1 MKRTLC
7 GVLSVLALAGAADLS
22 AKHMRIMRLPDGDAT
37 IFEDSVVITDGDT
50 RIDAGLARMYETKS
64 LAVISRLV
72 RIKNPDAEIWADSAR
87 YQLSERVAELFSNV
101 RVRQESMEV
110 SAPKLLY
117 LAREKKVR
125 ADSGLTLIN
134 IYSNFRLTGRR
145 GTYDLNDDSGIVD
158 SLPVLT
164 WKRGKDSARVTSRE
178 MFWRQAD
185 SRALARGTV
194 KMKSGATELDCD
206 TIVFFSGPDSGRA
219 LGKPEVRDSAS
230 RASGD
235 TMTFRVRNGSL
246 ERVFITNGATG
257 EYRTEGGDS
266 IVVRGRTIDLQVV
279 GGDIDVV
286 EVGEMTMG
294 QLIRTGK
301 GAR

>member
-1 MKRTLC
+1 MSKALC
-7 GVLSVLALAGAADLS
+7 CFALALTLAVAADLS

-37 IFEDSVVITDGDT
+37 IFEDSVVITDGET
-50 RIDAGLARMYETKS
+50 RIDAGLARMYESKS

-72 RIKNPDAEIWADSAR
+72 KIKNPDAQIWADSAR
-87 YQLSERVAELFSNV
+87 YYLAERVAELFSNV
-101 RVRQESMEV
+101 RVRRESLEI
-110 SAPKLLY
+110 SAPQLLY
-117 LAREKKVR
+117 LAKEKKVR
-125 ADSGLTLIN
+125 ADSGLTLVG

-164 WKRGKDSARVTSRE
+164 WRRNKDSARVTSRE
-178 MFWRQAD
+178 MFWRQGD
-185 SRALARGTV
+185 SRALARGGV

-206 TIVFFSGPDSGRA
+206 TIIFFSGPDSGWA

-235 TMTFRVRNGSL
+235 SMSFKVRDGSL
-246 ERVFITNGATG
+246 ERVFIRNGATG
-257 EYRTEGGDS
+257 EYRTAGGDS
-266 IVVRGRTIDLQVV
+266 IVVKGRTIDLRVA

-286 EVGEMTMG
+286 EVSEMTSG
-294 QLIRTGK
+294 QLIRIGK
-301 GAR
+301 ATP